1 MLYWC
6 EGDKYSTKSRCK
18 VGVTCADARL
28 LELFVDWLVHYYN
41 INKNAVKLRLH
52 IWNGTNENEAKEY
65 WSNML
70 GIPLQNFTKSWIKPK
85 SGKHRRYP
93 YGICRASID
102 SKKIFLQILSEIRDE
117 FEVTSSNP

>member
-1 MLYWC
+1 
-6 EGDKYSTKSRCK
+6 
-18 VGVTCADARL
+18 VTCADARL